1 MKVREGAQGHQ
12 PFDEWTVGFVAL
24 ELEIAVDGNATV
36 VTTEGGEVALSLQF
50 GFLGGPLQP
59 VLGKV
64 HSVRM
69 QLLNPPFA
77 EMAASKGTPWLSCRS

>member
-1 MKVREGAQGHQ
+1 M
-12 PFDEWTVGFVAL
+12 VGFVAV

-36 VTTEGGEVALSLQF
+36 VMTEGGEVALSLQF

-69 QLLNPPFA
+69 NLPFA
-77 EMAASKGTPWLSCRS
+77 EMAASKGTPWLGCGS